1 MSQQNSMVF
10 EVARAAGVSQ
20 VTVSRAFS
28 GKASVA
34 KATHDRIMQAA
45 QELGYQPNP
54 LAAGLRG
61 GQTQTI
67 GLVWDFANPWAD
79 DAVIVRDVF
88 FHVHSHQYTAYQ
100 AQYSMDSRV
109 LCQRLDD
116 LLMRRVDAM
125 VVWCVPDQ
133 LRAPEIV
140 KRLQVVPTIV
150 VTREAVAEYPGDQVI
165 HDRHH
170 AIEQVVDHFVKTGRK
185 LPAMAM
191 DIEQE
196 SNPAKYKA
204 FVDRCRYHG
213 IDEHKHMLIPVRR
226 PPSPEALG
234 ELYRASLSQIM
245 PRRGALP
252 VDAIFCFN
260 DIGAGFMMR
269 ELRHRGIDVP
279 QDVAIVGFNN
289 TPLSQV
295 MEPPLATGD
304 RKHQD
309 VALAVNKML
318 FRRLSDPDVPAQCQY
333 VHMSFLWRDSAG

>member
-20 VTVSRAFS
+20 TTVSRAFS

-34 KATHDRIMQAA
+34 KATHDRIMHAA

-88 FHVHSHQYTAYQ
+88 AHVQSHQYTAYQ
-100 AQYSMDSRV
+100 TQYSMDSQV

-125 VVWCVPDQ
+125 VVWCLPDQ
-133 LRAPEIV
+133 LRDAEIV
-140 KRLQVVPTIV
+140 KRLLSVPTIV
-150 VTREAVAEYPGDQVI
+150 VTREPVESYPGDLVI
-165 HDRHH
+165 HDRNH
-170 AIEQVVDHFVKTGRK
+170 AIEQVVDHLVTTGRK
-185 LPAMAM
+185 RLAMALN
-191 DIEQE
+191 IEQE
-196 SNPAKYKA
+196 SNPSKYKT
-204 FVDRCRYHG
+204 FVDRCKQHG
-213 IDEHKHMLIPVRR
+213 IVEHEHMLISVRR
-226 PPSPEALG
+226 PPTPGAIG
-234 ELYRASLSQIM
+234 DLYRN
-245 PRRGALP
+245 ALNQVVSYQGLLP
-252 VDAIFCFN
+252 FDALFCFN
-260 DIGAGFMMR
+260 DIGAGYMMR
-269 ELRHRGIDVP
+269 ELRQRGVRVP
-279 QDVAIVGFNN
+279 EDVAVIGFNN

-309 VALAVNKML
+309 VATAINRMLLKRLA
-318 FRRLSDPDVPAQCQY
+318 DPDAPAQRQF
-333 VHMSFLWRDSAG
+333 VHMSFIWRDSAG